1 MKKHLAQLLCC
12 WIPFRRPRKK
22 AIASL
27 KELDWSKIRA
37 NYLKYNH
44 FYQEFLTH
52 KVAAKSVL
60 VIEPNNYH
68 GEVVPGFVKYWQ
80 DLGYHVDVIM
90 RIGNYEENPFALF
103 KKSELPNIYPLQK
116 WRIKSVLKSPKV
128 QDYDFVFIS
137 SFDYQETKERYYDY
151 LGFEPKSKYG
161 SLCIYHNCRNLLAY
175 NEKKRY
181 IGKRLF
187 VLNEFPLAEN
197 KAKLLCPI
205 YFGEVKEHIKNP
217 KTRFVMIGRLSPNTR
232 NCTQLLDSIKKLID
246 EGEHNFEV
254 VVIGSGGM
262 DIPPELQSHITK
274 LGRLNFPDMYKNCME
289 SDFLL
294 ALLDPE
300 SKAQD
305 AYKDGTTTG
314 SKQLSLGLNKPMLIE
329 STFADI
335 YGFSDQDSITYQGDA
350 LYHAMK
356 EAIAMDKDTYQSKL
370 SHLRQHAAQVAAK
383 SQQNLAQTIA
393 DVMKDN

>member
-1 MKKHLAQLLCC
+1 M
-12 WIPFRRPRKK
+12 
-22 AIASL
+22 
-27 KELDWSKIRA
+27 
-37 NYLKYNH
+37 
-44 FYQEFLTH
+44 
-52 KVAAKSVL
+52 
-60 VIEPNNYH
+60 
-68 GEVVPGFVKYWQ
+68 
-80 DLGYHVDVIM
+80 
-90 RIGNYEENPFALF
+90 
-103 KKSELPNIYPLQK
+103 
-116 WRIKSVLKSPKV
+116 
-128 QDYDFVFIS
+128 
-137 SFDYQETKERYYDY
+137 
-151 LGFEPKSKYG
+151 
-161 SLCIYHNCRNLLAY
+161 
-175 NEKKRY
+175 
-181 IGKRLF
+181 
-187 VLNEFPLAEN
+187 AEN

-205 YFGEVKEHIKNP
+205 YFGEVAEHPKNS

-335 YGFSDQDSITYQGDA
+335 YGFSDQDSVTYQGDA
-350 LYHAMK
+350 LYQAMK